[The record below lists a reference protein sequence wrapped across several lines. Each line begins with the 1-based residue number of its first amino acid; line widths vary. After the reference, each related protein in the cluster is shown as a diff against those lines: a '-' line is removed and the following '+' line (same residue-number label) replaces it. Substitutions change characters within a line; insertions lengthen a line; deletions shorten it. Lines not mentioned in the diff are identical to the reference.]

1 MRPAVWL
8 LAPKFV
14 IAHIRSPVHIHRGNP
29 PLGGIARP
37 RIATGIDPEAE
48 APLVK
53 VTIVDCR
60 SQDLDIGALPVDAR
74 PDMHGCGVL
83 RQGERS

>member
-14 IAHIRSPVHIHRGNP
+14 ALTSAPRSIFTEVIRRWVESLDHVSP
-29 PLGGIARP
+29 
-37 RIATGIDPEAE
+37 PESTRK
-48 APLVK
+48 LKLHSSK

-60 SQDLDIGALPVDAR
+60 SQDLDIGALQVDAR
-74 PDMHGCGVL
+74 PDMHACGVL